1 MNQGMRSCVD
11 TLGRSAP
18 AAMGV
23 ATCYGQEGQIL
34 RLNAKGIVQYKFIIE
49 TLVCVEKDP
58 LFSTAFPL
66 LFYVLFYFV
75 RMHNSKQSDMI
86 QSYFFRIFLETKM
99 LKCHY
104 EKI

>member
-34 RLNAKGIVQYKFIIE
+34 RLNAKGTVQYKFIIE
-49 TLVCVEKDP
+49 TDVCVEKDP
-58 LFSTAFPL
+58 WAPLRLCLFTFSFL
-66 LFYVLFYFV
+66 L
-75 RMHNSKQSDMI
+75 
-86 QSYFFRIFLETKM
+86 
-99 LKCHY
+99 
-104 EKI
+104 

>member
-34 RLNAKGIVQYKFIIE
+34 RLNAKGIVQKKFIGE
-49 TLVCVEKDP
+49 NSCLCWKE
-58 LFSTAFPL
+58 PL
-66 LFYVLFYFV
+66 LFVASTLPFLSFLFYENAQF
-75 RMHNSKQSDMI
+75 
-86 QSYFFRIFLETKM
+86 
-99 LKCHY
+99 

>member
-34 RLNAKGIVQYKFIIE
+34 RLNAKGTVKYKFIVE
-49 TLVCVEKDP
+49 TLVRFEKDP
-58 LFSTAFPL
+58 LFSTAFF
-66 LFYVLFYFV
+66 LFLFCENAQF
-75 RMHNSKQSDMI
+75 
-86 QSYFFRIFLETKM
+86 
-99 LKCHY
+99 
-104 EKI
+104 EKV

>member
-34 RLNAKGIVQYKFIIE
+34 RLNAKGTFKLVQYKFIIE
-49 TLVCVEKDP
+49 TLVFVGKD
-58 LFSTAFPL
+58 S
-66 LFYVLFYFV
+66 
-75 RMHNSKQSDMI
+75 
-86 QSYFFRIFLETKM
+86 
-99 LKCHY
+99 
-104 EKI
+104 